1 MKAIYALCATLI
13 IGFCLAGGVDPDT
26 YRSASMDAA
35 IAEQGEAFR
44 LARAAKE
51 MCGSDPYTLIDG
63 STVQC
68 LSSVERKAIV
78 ATAP

>member
-1 MKAIYALCATLI
+1 MKAIYALFATLI
-13 IGFCLAGGVDPDT
+13 IGFCLAGGIDPDA
-26 YRSASMDAA
+26 YQSASMDAA

-51 MCGSDPYTLIDG
+51 MCGSDPYTLIDS

-68 LSSVERKAIV
+68 LPHAGSKAVV